1 MIYRII
7 GWNIQKNYLAKGY
20 IYSDDTTSII
30 NRRRDSYYN
39 WTDYLFTLKKEM
51 KILLL
56 IKKLLDRFKRKRPS
70 VWDINLTPEGE
81 FFDGD
86 DSYEIE

>member
-1 MIYRII
+1 
-7 GWNIQKNYLAKGY
+7 
-20 IYSDDTTSII
+20 
-30 NRRRDSYYN
+30 
-39 WTDYLFTLKKEM
+39 M

-56 IKKLLDRFKRKRPS
+56 IKRLLNIFKRKRPS
-70 VWDINLTPEGE
+70 VWDISLTPEGE

>member
-1 MIYRII
+1 
-7 GWNIQKNYLAKGY
+7 
-20 IYSDDTTSII
+20 
-30 NRRRDSYYN
+30 
-39 WTDYLFTLKKEM
+39 M
-51 KILLL
+51 KIVLL
-56 IKKLLDRFKRKRPS
+56 IKKLLSKFKRKKPS

>member
-1 MIYRII
+1 MRFILFIKRIF
-7 GWNIQKNYLAKGY
+7 N
-20 IYSDDTTSII
+20 
-30 NRRRDSYYN
+30 
-39 WTDYLFTLKKEM
+39 
-51 KILLL
+51 
-56 IKKLLDRFKRKRPS
+56 RFKRKKPS

>member
-1 MIYRII
+1 MFRTWIGQLISTIERNKYIMRFILFIKRIF
-7 GWNIQKNYLAKGY
+7 N
-20 IYSDDTTSII
+20 
-30 NRRRDSYYN
+30 
-39 WTDYLFTLKKEM
+39 
-51 KILLL
+51 
-56 IKKLLDRFKRKRPS
+56 RFKRKKPS

>member
-1 MIYRII
+1 
-7 GWNIQKNYLAKGY
+7 
-20 IYSDDTTSII
+20 
-30 NRRRDSYYN
+30 
-39 WTDYLFTLKKEM
+39 M
-51 KILLL
+51 KIFLL
-56 IKKLLDRFKRKRPS
+56 IKKLLDKFRRKKPS

>member
-1 MIYRII
+1 
-7 GWNIQKNYLAKGY
+7 
-20 IYSDDTTSII
+20 
-30 NRRRDSYYN
+30 
-39 WTDYLFTLKKEM
+39 M

-56 IKKLLDRFKRKRPS
+56 IKRLFNKFKRKRPS

>member
-1 MIYRII
+1 ML
-7 GWNIQKNYLAKGY
+7 NILYSLLKIED
-20 IYSDDTTSII
+20 IYSDDTAGII
-30 NRRRDSYYN
+30 NRRKYSFRN
-39 WTDYLFTLKKEM
+39 WTDYIFTLKKEM

-70 VWDINLTPEGE
+70 VWDISLTPEGE